1 MAKKILKNRRQAEI
15 AKEKSQRLLCDSV
28 FKLLFSDTENVMKL
42 YTELS
47 GSTSKIRNK
56 RKISIET
63 LTDMTLSASLRNDLG
78 FSVTIGKKSRL
89 YLVEAQSTP
98 CPNIE
103 LRMNEYLVSTYRQ
116 YIHRHKL
123 KDMRYDKQKKMHLPA
138 PEFYVIASYDYGPRN
153 PRKNEYAFSEMF
165 DSMPKSKYDFTV
177 FVIDD
182 ENKETI
188 SGQYVGF
195 CKIYKKFTKKRRS
208 GIKSKEKCGMNNK
221 TTSDQTNNQTTDD
234 QTIMREVIE
243 ECQSKGYLVSF
254 LEKHRNELE
263 NIMIEEMEYAESF
276 DEYVERSNKE
286 AVKKAKPR
294 IAKEAVKKAEP
305 GIIEKHKPG
314 IIAEA
319 KPGIIAEAKPIII
332 EEARP
337 EIEQNLLE
345 KLYSYIM
352 LCKEGKMSIKTAAQK
367 LNMPPSKFKA
377 FVS

>member
-1 MAKKILKNRRQAEI
+1 MFFLFTDYKYRLYYATSFFFPSGSIMAKKILKNRRQAEI

-47 GSTSKIRNK
+47 GSTGKSRSKK

-63 LTDMTLSASLRNDLG
+63 LTDMTLSTSLRNDLG
-78 FSVTIGKKSRL
+78 FSVTAGNTSRL

-138 PEFYVIASYDYGPRN
+138 PEFYIIASYDDDPCN
-153 PRKNEYAFSEMF
+153 PRKKEYAFSEMF

-188 SGQYVGF
+188 SGQYIGF

-208 GIKSKEKCGMNNK
+208 DIKSKEEYGMNNK
-221 TTSDQTNNQTTDD
+221 MTSDQTNNQTTDD

-276 DEYVERSNKE
+276 DEFMERSNNE
-286 AVKKAKPR
+286 AVKKAEPR

-305 GIIEKHKPG
+305 
-314 IIAEA
+314 
-319 KPGIIAEAKPIII
+319 
-332 EEARP
+332 
-337 EIEQNLLE
+337 EIVRNYVD
-345 KLYSYIM
+345 KLHRY
-352 LCKEGKMSIKTAAQK
+352 LNRFKEGKMTKEAAAQK
-367 LNMPPSKFKA
+367 LNMTLAQFETL
-377 FVS
+377 FC

>member
-1 MAKKILKNRRQAEI
+1 MAKKILKNQRQAEI

-28 FKLLFSDTENVMKL
+28 FKLLFSDIENVMKL

-47 GSTSKIRNK
+47 GSTGKICNK
-56 RKISIET
+56 NSKISIET
-63 LTDMTLSASLRNDLG
+63 LTDMTLSTSLRNDLG
-78 FSVTIGKKSRL
+78 FSVTVGKESRL

-98 CPNIE
+98 CPNIG

-123 KDMRYDKQKKMHLPA
+123 KDLRYDKQKTMHLPA
-138 PEFYVIASYDYGPRN
+138 PEFYVIASYDYGPSN
-153 PRKNEYAFSEMF
+153 SRKKEYTFSEMF
-165 DSMPKSKYDFTV
+165 DSLPKSKYDFTV

-208 GIKSKEKCGMNNK
+208 DIKSKEKCGMNNK

-254 LEKHRNELE
+254 LEKHQNELE
-263 NIMIEEMEYAESF
+263 NIMIEEMEYEESF
-276 DEYVERSNKE
+276 DEYMERALNKAKKEGRKEGRKEAVEE
-286 AVKKAKPR
+286 AVKKAEPR

-305 GIIEKHKPG
+305 R
-314 IIAEA
+314 IAKEA
-319 KPGIIAEAKPIII
+319 VKKAE
-332 EEARP
+332 P
-337 EIEQNLLE
+337 EIVRNYID
-345 KLYSYIM
+345 KLHRYLNSF
-352 LCKEGKMSIKTAAQK
+352 KEGKMTKEAAAEK
-367 LNMPPSKFKA
+367 LDMTLAQFETL
-377 FVS
+377 FC